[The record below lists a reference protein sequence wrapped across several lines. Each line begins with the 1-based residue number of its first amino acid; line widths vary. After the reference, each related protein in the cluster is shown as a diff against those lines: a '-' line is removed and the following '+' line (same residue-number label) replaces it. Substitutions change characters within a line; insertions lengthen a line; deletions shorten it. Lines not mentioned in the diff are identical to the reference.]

1 MFQRTSRRTGG
12 ATTPASGSVTN
23 AQLAN
28 MAAGTVKG
36 RNLVDG
42 TGVPTD
48 LTPAQQGENAR
59 FMTVVTDTTSSGN
72 QAAYTW
78 VETTTQIR
86 ANTSS
91 DVEIRGIDNANLN
104 TNGKRLIFHREPN
117 SAGKWVFRH
126 NTGGSVTQ
134 MQLFLKDETDQILG
148 EGCSIELE
156 WTNNRWR
163 QIAGTSSSA
172 TDAFI
177 RYVSFAATG
186 ATGTSIDVTIW
197 NAAAP
202 FALRILDATL
212 RVSTAASTTAA
223 LRTASGG
230 GGSVVLPQVSDATS
244 TFATSAAG
252 AIDDT
257 ASATATVAAGGSL
270 FLRIDRAVAGELI
283 LNCIRT

>member
-12 ATTPASGSVTN
+12 ATTPGTASVTN
-23 AQLAN
+23 AQLVD

-36 RNLVDG
+36 RGILDG
-42 TGVPTD
+42 TGVPQD
-48 LTPAQQGENAR
+48 LNGGSQGENIRYA
-59 FMTVVTDTTSSGN
+59 TVVTDTTSSGT
-72 QAAYTW
+72 QTSYASVAAN
-78 VETTTQIR
+78 TTQIR
-86 ANTSS
+86 ANTAA
-91 DVEIRGIDNANLN
+91 DVEIRGIAIPSPQ
-104 TNGKRLIFHREPN
+104 GQRIIFHREPN
-117 SAGKWVFRH
+117 SAGKWLFRH
-126 NTGGSVTQ
+126 NTGGATTQ
-134 MQLFLKDETDQILG
+134 QQLFLADESDQILG
-148 EGCSIELE
+148 EGCSLELE
-156 WTNNRWR
+156 YTNNRWR
-163 QIAGTSSSA
+163 QMGGTTSSA
-172 TDAFI
+172 NEAYI

-186 ATGTSIDVTIW
+186 ATGTTIDVTVW
-197 NAAAP
+197 NANAP

-230 GGSVVLPQVSDATS
+230 GGSVVLPQVSDSTS